1 MSLRTD
7 YTGALDSKLA
17 EARAAGRNVVI
28 DSVNDP
34 DPVAALTTAMTA
46 AADSGKTSFTY
57 TASVGYQSADIRTGG
72 NLWEAY
78 KTGIIQGLA
87 EQDIMVHESAVQ
99 LNLTDQQTT
108 QVDISFTF

>member
-1 MSLRTD
+1 MSLRTT

-28 DSVNDP
+28 DSGNEP
-34 DPVAALTTAMTA
+34 NPVAALTAALTA
-46 AADSGKTSFTY
+46 AANSGKKSFTY
-57 TASVGYQSADIRTGG
+57 TASVGFQSADIRTGG

-78 KTGIIQGLA
+78 RTGILQGLA
-87 EQDIMVHESAVQ
+87 EQDIMVNESDVV

-108 QVDISFTF
+108 QVDINFTF